1 MASEMT
7 GSTLPMRVAHPDA
20 APLLSRSKLGMS
32 IDGIPSLRG
41 PPDLISSRGTVCCEK
56 SVWGHSARQLN
67 GSAVALPT
75 IVAARAPTAA
85 TISTVVR
92 VQITNLNGSPL
103 RISISSQRLQI
114 SICVDFDVHYSLGR
128 LRAGPK
134 SGTSGQL
141 VLRPD
146 GEVWSAGDAEPVQR
160 ATGPHIAESCCAC
173 RSLNCLRQIRMTTAN
188 FAFGC
193 FAGQCSR
200 SEAD

>member
-7 GSTLPMRVAHPDA
+7 GSALPMRVAHPDA

-75 IVAARAPTAA
+75 VIAARAPTAA

-92 VQITNLNGSPL
+92 MQFPNLNGSPL
-103 RISISSQRLQI
+103 RISNLSQRPPDA
-114 SICVDFDVHYSLGR
+114 ICVDFDLIIRSTAQQGYGCTPYFFFYR
-128 LRAGPK
+128 
-134 SGTSGQL
+134 GQA
-141 VLRPD
+141 VL
-146 GEVWSAGDAEPVQR
+146 
-160 ATGPHIAESCCAC
+160 
-173 RSLNCLRQIRMTTAN
+173 
-188 FAFGC
+188 
-193 FAGQCSR
+193 
-200 SEAD
+200 